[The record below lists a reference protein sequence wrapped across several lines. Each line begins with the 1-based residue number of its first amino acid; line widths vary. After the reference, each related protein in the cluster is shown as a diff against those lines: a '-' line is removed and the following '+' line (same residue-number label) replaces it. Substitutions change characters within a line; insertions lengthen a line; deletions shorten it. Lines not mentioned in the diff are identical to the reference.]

1 MQRTAVVCLVTMVMI
16 TCSRVALAESAEKAP
31 APPILKAGLT
41 GVLGGANDSPFII
54 GAVVP
59 TDHVL
64 LGAGL
69 SFDYNGHGLTDAAG
83 NTSRDKV
90 ASNLVLAAQYMVVD
104 RSPFAMGPELFMVG
118 SLAPGSAFEHLLLR
132 PAWAF
137 WYCPWHGPI
146 AVGSALAVEIQ
157 VPTQSGQKPILNLL
171 TPGLRL
177 GYIFNGI

>member
-1 MQRTAVVCLVTMVMI
+1 MPRTVTVCFIMVMAVSCVQ
-16 TCSRVALAESAEKAP
+16 TALAESPEGEHAH
-31 APPILKAGLT
+31 PILKAGLV

-69 SFDYNGHGLTDAAG
+69 SFDYNGNGLTDTAG

-118 SLAPGSAFEHLLLR
+118 SLAPGSAFDYLLLR

-146 AVGSALAVEIQ
+146 AIGSALAVEIQ
-157 VPTQSGQKPILNLL
+157 VPTQSGRKPILELL